1 LLHLCPLAQISHRQ
15 FVTEILRMFHEWAK
29 SFPFMPPSEKFLF
42 QAVPEDEL
50 APQRVEPKPLEE
62 SRQQLIPGKL
72 FIIS

>member
-1 LLHLCPLAQISHRQ
+1 MGKKLSLCA
-15 FVTEILRMFHEWAK
+15 
-29 SFPFMPPSEKFLF
+29 PSEKFLF

>member
-1 LLHLCPLAQISHRQ
+1 
-15 FVTEILRMFHEWAK
+15 MFHEWAK